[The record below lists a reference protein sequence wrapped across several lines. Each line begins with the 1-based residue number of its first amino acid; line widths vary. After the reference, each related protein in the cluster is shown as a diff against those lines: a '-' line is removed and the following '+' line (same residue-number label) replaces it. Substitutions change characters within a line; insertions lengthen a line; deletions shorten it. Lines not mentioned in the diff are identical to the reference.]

1 MGKVQRA
8 VGCLR
13 EVVGEIKK
21 IVWPTRGELIGSSIV
36 VCVLA
41 VFFAIVLGGMDAG
54 FSALV
59 KKIIGS

>member
-8 VGCLR
+8 VGFLR

-36 VCVLA
+36 
-41 VFFAIVLGGMDAG
+41 FFAIVLGGMDAG